1 MGIIQD
7 AVVSGQVREYI
18 AFVSAGKQLAAANLR
33 QQLREQGIELF
44 HDYCGVRWFNVK
56 DQATYRVWAGIG
68 TSGVDVGCNA
78 STEAPQSRANVL
90 TPGTVFVHRGKST
103 TFSCGDDDKWKEQAT
118 GEPLKPFIDKAN
130 EILNRPQVT
139 LPTSAKTR
147 NELPMADGCLD
158 YFPLALAYVAHVSW
172 KSTQQHHPDK
182 PMHWDR
188 TKSLDDRNKI
198 MKHLADAGTM
208 DTDGVR
214 HSGKLAWRALANLQK
229 ELEAAGWGNP
239 GRASVFPPTTE
250 RT

>member
-1 MGIIQD
+1 MTGPLAD
-7 AVVSGQVREYI
+7 AQAWRYD
-18 AFVSAGKQLAAANLR
+18 GKDSLRQWANERGLDYTLARARGHDKIAAAIYDEMLQRGVELHSNGPGSYCWTL
-33 QQLREQGIELF
+33 IEKPSPIL
-44 HDYCGVRWFNVK
+44 
-56 DQATYRVWAGIG
+56 Q
-68 TSGVDVGCNA
+68 
-78 STEAPQSRANVL
+78 
-90 TPGTVFVHRGKST
+90 
-103 TFSCGDDDKWKEQAT
+103 
-118 GEPLKPFIDKAN
+118 PFIDKCN
-130 EILNRPQVT
+130 DILDKHAVKPC
-139 LPTSAKTR
+139 LPSDVETR

-198 MKHLADAGTM
+198 MKHLADSGTM

-214 HSGKLAWRALANLQK
+214 HSGKLAWRALANLEK